1 MHHVSLITSTH
12 LWVLYTHE
20 LHVPEC
26 LSKPDLN
33 HAVISEWGKSEQGAT
48 FQGIF
53 GKSVLVVVHEL
64 FLQFPMVAV
73 VFTSINI
80 NVKEIAN
87 KFKEIKSWT
96 TWFAISY
103 WSSPLRIY
111 LGSWGLRYFSTSQF
125 WSWDILKCINALPLF
140 GLHKWVDVM
149 FLILL

>member
-1 MHHVSLITSTH
+1 MSMHHVSLITSTH

-53 GKSVLVVVHEL
+53 GKSVLMVVHEL

-87 KFKEIKSWT
+87 KFKEI
-96 TWFAISY
+96 
-103 WSSPLRIY
+103 
-111 LGSWGLRYFSTSQF
+111 
-125 WSWDILKCINALPLF
+125 
-140 GLHKWVDVM
+140 
-149 FLILL
+149 